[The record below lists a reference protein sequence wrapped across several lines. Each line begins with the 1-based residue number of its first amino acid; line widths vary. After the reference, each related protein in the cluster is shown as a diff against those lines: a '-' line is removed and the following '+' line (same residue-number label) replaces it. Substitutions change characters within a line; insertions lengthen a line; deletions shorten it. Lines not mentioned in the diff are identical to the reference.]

1 MSPGRG
7 SGMLMDRKLCAE
19 GDRPLQPSHLNTERS
34 EGAMDRARV
43 DRKEAAQPHGS
54 QGGPQCLQASVSR
67 RLVPSSRMTCKRS
80 HTGAPG
86 PTQSIR
92 ISFQSAAVSLSF
104 QLTKAPAGSDKL
116 TVPCS
121 RSWELN

>member
-43 DRKEAAQPHGS
+43 DRKEAAT
-54 QGGPQCLQASVSR
+54 R
-67 RLVPSSRMTCKRS
+67 K
-80 HTGAPG
+80 PG
-86 PTQSIR
+86 R
-92 ISFQSAAVSLSF
+92 AAVSPGVR
-104 QLTKAPAGSDKL
+104 QQAAGAQQQDDLQAVSH
-116 TVPCS
+116 
-121 RSWELN
+121 RGSWTHAEHQN